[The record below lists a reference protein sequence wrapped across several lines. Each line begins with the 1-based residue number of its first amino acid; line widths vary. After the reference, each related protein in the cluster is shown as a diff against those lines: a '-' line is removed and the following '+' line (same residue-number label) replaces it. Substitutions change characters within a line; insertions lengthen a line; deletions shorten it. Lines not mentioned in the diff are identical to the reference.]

1 MGGSVADWLA
11 CWTEAQKAQ
20 VQIAVM
26 TLFGNSLSILF
37 TAIMPLFTKQQ
48 NGSSPV
54 KGCGGNCR
62 PGGK

>member
-26 TLFGNSLSILF
+26 TLSGNSLSILF
-37 TAIMPLFTKQQ
+37 TAIVPLFTKQQ

-54 KGCGGNCR
+54 KGYRGNCR